1 MAHPIILTVQPT
13 AVALITGKLADFTLY
28 SRGKE
33 YLAAYLLNPRRWN
46 CRRAGDP
53 IQFHEL
59 PKRMQRT
66 ALSFA
71 SGLAKIPGEA

>member
-1 MAHPIILTVQPT
+1 MTPIVLTMQPIV
-13 AVALITGKLADFTLY
+13 VAQITGKAGDLTMY

-46 CRRAGDP
+46 CRKAGDV

-59 PKRMQRT
+59 PKRLQRA
-66 ALSFA
+66 ALAFA
-71 SGLAKIPGEA
+71 SSIP